1 MDFRELQNVV
11 SQFHLIND
19 CVLISCYICKQ
30 VFNPAH
36 LEWLSTSA
44 EHMNSHA
51 MHFPC
56 LKTSENGPG
65 RVLACSRCYRS
76 LATQWES
83 MDAERI
89 PLEHRRY
96 EI

>member
-1 MDFRELQNVV
+1 
-11 SQFHLIND
+11 
-19 CVLISCYICKQ
+19 
-30 VFNPAH
+30 
-36 LEWLSTSA
+36 
-44 EHMNSHA
+44 MNSHA

-96 EI
+96 EINLIKVFANHVTGQLLSSSDFQLD